1 VADGDDKDDL
11 FEDLDKFF
19 APIQDVDWPEPAG
32 SAATGSAPPSPPSEF
47 APESPPES
55 LEEGEEPSFASAT
68 DASVDD
74 ADVDDQSSAFEEP
87 IRIPDTLE
95 TETGTE
101 TETADL
107 PPEAPV
113 FLSESAT
120 PSWSSPTDD
129 EAEDESDDDEGV
141 GSFLFAPEGEDE
153 TDEEDE
159 VVADL
164 SVDAFSQAPEAY
176 VDLPGAEGEE
186 VAELDEGP
194 ETVPEEEAP
203 SREAIEAAAEHFAES
218 VRDEV
223 RIDPVEPVP
232 TEPVDAGLAGLLA
245 GPEGI
250 DESALPDL
258 EEPSLGQRTVR
269 VGGEGLGGPSWQ
281 EPTAIEVGADH
292 EGRSAGRDVPLAF
305 LTGLVLA
312 GLAVGAIAI
321 GVGPFAILAGI
332 VVLFA
337 QGELYLALQKRHHQP
352 ATALGLVAGGLVL
365 GAGYY
370 RGESAML
377 AMVALSTFATFL
389 WFMATPAQHRRNVVA
404 NVALTVFGIIYIPML
419 AGYVFSVLRLPDGRG
434 LGLSIIGL
442 TFAYDTAAFAVGYLS
457 GSRPLAPTIS
467 PKKSWEG
474 AIGATLVVMALSVGV
489 VANSVPSLDTFA
501 KSIGLAAVVALFA
514 PLGDLAES
522 LLKRDLQLKDMGSI
536 LPGHGGILDRI
547 DSVLFVAPAAFLFL
561 RLIFG

>member
-1 VADGDDKDDL
+1 MADGDDKDDL

-32 SAATGSAPPSPPSEF
+32 SAAAGSAPPSPPSEF
-47 APESPPES
+47 APESPQE
-55 LEEGEEPSFASAT
+55 EEPSFAPAPDPSA
-68 DASVDD
+68 DERDD
-74 ADVDDQSSAFEEP
+74 GNVDDQTNPSEEP
-87 IRIPDTLE
+87 IRIGDTLE
-95 TETGTE
+95 SETV
-101 TETADL
+101 DL
-107 PPEAPV
+107 QPEEPM
-113 FLSESAT
+113 FPSEPAT
-120 PSWSSPTDD
+120 PSWPPATD
-129 EAEDESDDDEGV
+129 DESDDKSDDESGD
-141 GSFLFAPEGEDE
+141 DE
-153 TDEEDE
+153 TDDEEE
-159 VVADL
+159 AVADL
-164 SVDAFSQAPEAY
+164 SVDAFSQVPEVY
-176 VDLPGAEGEE
+176 VDLPGAEGED
-186 VAELDEGP
+186 VAELDEGHAA
-194 ETVPEEEAP
+194 VPEEEAP

-223 RIDPVEPVP
+223 RIEPVEPVP

-258 EEPSLGQRTVR
+258 EEPSIGQRTVR

-312 GLAVGAIAI
+312 GLALGAIAI
-321 GVGPFAILAGI
+321 GTGPFAILAGI

-337 QGELYLALQKRHHQP
+337 QGELYLALQKRHYQP
-352 ATALGLVAGGLVL
+352 ATALGLVAGALVL

-389 WFMATPAQHRRNVVA
+389 WFMATPEKHRRNVVT
-404 NVALTVFGIIYIPML
+404 NVALTVFGIVYIPML

-501 KSIGLAAVVALFA
+501 KSIGLAVVVALFA

-536 LPGHGGILDRI
+536 LPGHGGVLDRI